1 MTDMKMMVGRMSA
14 VLLAGTCSF
23 TAFAQGQSLSGT
35 VKDASGE
42 PLIGVSVKVKDG
54 KAGAV
59 TDFDGNFK
67 LAGVKPGA
75 TLVFSYIGYRTR
87 EVRVENAKQP
97 LSVTL
102 EEDTKTLDEVVVIG
116 YGTVQKRDL
125 TGSVSSV
132 KAEDLANVPV
142 ANVTEALSGKLA
154 GVNIT
159 TTEGS
164 PDADVKIRVRGG
176 GSLSQD
182 NSPLYIV
189 DGFPVSSISD
199 IAPSEIESIDV
210 LKDASSTAIYGA
222 RADVYGGRAANGQ
235 ADALMTRA
243 DRISLYNCRMVSY
256 QDTWWVRNNQ
266 SDKWRGLNNRN
277 YADSCWIEGKT
288 DYLYGNG
295 NLLVERS
302 TFFNVGTSGNV
313 MTAGAHFPG
322 TAWGHI
328 MRGCTVDGL
337 PSANGTTFFGRPWQQ
352 EPVAVWIDTRCKVS
366 LDPAGWMDMGVLP
379 KVYGE
384 YGTTD
389 AEGNPV
395 DTSRRKTTFA
405 VGGKQVPYPGNIVL
419 DAADAAKYTY
429 DAIITADDGWDPR
442 SYYTDKH
449 LPAPAHVALDGTT
462 LTWDGLNRAVCYL
475 VFRDGVLLGQTT
487 ETTYTVPS
495 ADGTYT
501 VRAANKYG
509 NLSD

>member
-222 RADVYGGRAANGQ
+222 RGANGVIIV
-235 ADALMTRA
+235 TTKSGR
-243 DRISLYNCRMVSY
+243 
-256 QDTWWVRNNQ
+256 
-266 SDKWRGLNNRN
+266 
-277 YADSCWIEGKT
+277 EGKT
-288 DYLYGNG
+288 QVDFGASYGWKKVTKMTKVLNPYDYAYYQWEQGNQTYGNFED
-295 NLLVERS
+295 LEIWRS
-302 TFFNVGTSGNV
+302 
-313 MTAGAHFPG
+313 APG
-322 TAWGHI
+322 TDYQDEI
-328 MRGCTVDGL
+328 
-337 PSANGTTFFGRPWQQ
+337 FGRTGNQLQ
-352 EPVAVWIDTRCKVS
+352 YNLNVS
-366 LDPAGWMDMGVLP
+366 G
-379 KVYGE
+379 
-384 YGTTD
+384 
-389 AEGNPV
+389 GNKGS
-395 DTSRRKTTFA
+395 SRKS
-405 VGGKQVPYPGNIVL
+405 VG
-419 DAADAAKYTY
+419 
-429 DAIITADDGWDPR
+429 ITIQLCD
-442 SYYTDKH
+442 SEEEEFF
-449 LPAPAHVALDGTT
+449 V
-462 LTWDGLNRAVCYL
+462 
-475 VFRDGVLLGQTT
+475 
-487 ETTYTVPS
+487 
-495 ADGTYT
+495 
-501 VRAANKYG
+501 
-509 NLSD
+509 